1 MDTQKKKVGRPKKD
15 DTTGTKE
22 QIEKRKY
29 MRKYQAGLKKDII
42 NLSQMEE
49 ECEIELDKVRKEKNR
64 LINELEKANMQ
75 AESILKE
82 AISMK
87 KK

>member
-1 MDTQKKKVGRPKKD
+1 MDTQKKRVGRPKKD

-75 AESILKE
+75 AESILRE
-82 AISMK
+82 ATSMK

>member
-1 MDTQKKKVGRPKKD
+1 
-15 DTTGTKE
+15 
-22 QIEKRKY
+22 
-29 MRKYQAGLKKDII
+29 
-42 NLSQMEE
+42 MEE